1 MKIIALEDEKNTQSN
16 NEIIHK
22 PRKSNILRRVL
33 CEDDPLATIRL
44 PQRGISCI
52 LKITNTPFNLV
63 FVEIIS

>member
-1 MKIIALEDEKNTQSN
+1 MKIIALEDEKNTQPN

-44 PQRGISCI
+44 PKKITK
-52 LKITNTPFNLV
+52 KITNTPFNLV